1 MTQFFIRTAALAILL
16 AATVHAG
23 DAQPATAVTAGKA
36 VADSPALQ
44 LRKARVAQNGEV
56 DLAVSALSDT
66 QLAAIRPH
74 YEALKPRVR
83 TNAE

>member
-1 MTQFFIRTAALAILL
+1 MTQLFIRAAALAIVL
-16 AATVHAG
+16 ATTAQAG
-23 DAQPATAVTAGKA
+23 DVQPATAVTARKT

-56 DLAVSALSDT
+56 ELAASALSDT
-66 QLAAIRPH
+66 QLAAMRPH
-74 YEALKPRVR
+74 YEALKPRMR

>member
-1 MTQFFIRTAALAILL
+1 MTQLFIRAAALAIL
-16 AATVHAG
+16 AVTTAQAG
-23 DAQPATAVTAGKA
+23 DMQPATAVAKKA

-44 LRKARVAQNGEV
+44 PRKARVAQNGEV
-56 DLAVSALSDT
+56 DLAASTLSDA
-66 QLAAIRPH
+66 QLAAMRPH